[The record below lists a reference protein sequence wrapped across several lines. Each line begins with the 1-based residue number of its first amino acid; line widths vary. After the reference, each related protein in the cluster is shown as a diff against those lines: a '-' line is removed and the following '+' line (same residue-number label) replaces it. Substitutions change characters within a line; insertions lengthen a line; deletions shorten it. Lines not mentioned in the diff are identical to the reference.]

1 MKKWVFSLLLAALCL
16 ASDAPKTAAGVF
28 TGVVHD
34 NKCVGP
40 ACATECPIS
49 KDPVYTLQAGDDAW
63 VLSDA
68 QKSAPY
74 AGKKVT
80 VTGTLVDGYKLKV
93 ISIVAAR

>member
-1 MKKWVFSLLLAALCL
+1 MRTCLLPLLLAGLCM
-16 ASDAPKTAAGVF
+16 AADAPKTF

-40 ACATECPIS
+40 ECATLCPVS
-49 KDPVYTLQAGDDAW
+49 KNPVYTLQTGDEAW

-68 QKSAPY
+68 KKSAPY
-74 AGKKVT
+74 TGKKVT
-80 VTGTLVDGYKLKV
+80 ITATPMIGNKLKV

>member
-1 MKKWVFSLLLAALCL
+1 MTKWVFSLLLVAVCL
-16 ASDAPKTAAGVF
+16 ASDATKTMTGVF

-40 ACATECPIS
+40 ACATLCPIS

-68 QKSAPY
+68 KKSAPY